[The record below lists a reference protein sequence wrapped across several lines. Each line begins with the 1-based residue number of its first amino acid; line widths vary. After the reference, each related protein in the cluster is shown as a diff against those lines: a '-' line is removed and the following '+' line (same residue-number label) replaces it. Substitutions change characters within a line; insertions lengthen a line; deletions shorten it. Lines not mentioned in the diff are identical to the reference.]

1 VLIFFQKEKV
11 RLQYIAIDGVIG
23 VGKTSLA
30 QRMAERFNARL
41 LLEQHEENPF
51 LADFYRDP
59 RHFAF
64 STQLFFLLS
73 RYRQQQE
80 IPQRDLFHE
89 VLVADY
95 IFAKDRIFASL
106 TLEDRELV
114 LYDKIAQLLERDIS
128 RPDLVIYLQSST
140 DRLMANI
147 RRRNR
152 PYEASMSED
161 YIRELNDAYNR
172 FFFNYRDT
180 PLLVINA
187 TEIDFVNNEHDF
199 DDLLMQ
205 LHRPISGVQFY
216 SPTPAGRK

>member
-1 VLIFFQKEKV
+1 V
-11 RLQYIAIDGVIG
+11 RLQYIVIEGVIG

-30 QRMAERFNARL
+30 QLMSERFNARR
-41 LLEQHEENPF
+41 LLEQHDENPF
-51 LADFYRDP
+51 LSDFYRDP
-59 RHFAF
+59 QHYAF

-73 RYRQQQE
+73 RYRQQLE

-89 VLVADY
+89 VLVSDY
-95 IFAKDRIFASL
+95 LFAKDRIFASL

-114 LYDKIAQLLERDIS
+114 LYDKIAHLLERDIP

-140 DRLMANI
+140 ERLMTNI
-147 RRRNR
+147 RKRNR
-152 PYEASMSED
+152 SYETNMAED

-180 PLLVINA
+180 PLLVINS
-187 TEIDFVNNEHDF
+187 TELDFVNNKQEL

-205 LHRPISGVQFY
+205 LHRPISGVQYY
-216 SPTPAGRK
+216 SPTPSAKK

>member
-1 VLIFFQKEKV
+1 M
-11 RLQYIAIDGVIG
+11 RLQYIVIEGVIG

-30 QRMAERFNARL
+30 QLMSERFNARL

-59 RHFAF
+59 QHYAF

-73 RYRQQQE
+73 RYRQQLE

-89 VLVADY
+89 VLVSDY
-95 IFAKDRIFASL
+95 LFARDRIFASL

-114 LYDKIAQLLERDIS
+114 LYDKIAHLLERDIP

-140 DRLMANI
+140 ERLMANI
-147 RRRNR
+147 RKRNR
-152 PYEASMSED
+152 SYETNMSED

-180 PLLVINA
+180 PLLVINS
-187 TEIDFVNNEHDF
+187 TELDFVNNKQEL

-205 LHRPISGVQFY
+205 LHRPISGVQYY
-216 SPTPAGRK
+216 SPTPSAKK

>member
-1 VLIFFQKEKV
+1 V

-30 QRMAERFNARL
+30 QQMAERFNARL
-41 LLEQHEENPF
+41 LLEPHEENPF
-51 LADFYRDP
+51 LDDFYRDP

-80 IPQRDLFHE
+80 IPQRDLFHDL
-89 VLVADY
+89 LVSDY
-95 IFAKDRIFASL
+95 VFAKDRIFASL

-114 LYDKIAQLLERDIS
+114 LYDKIAQLLEREIPK
-128 RPDLVIYLQSST
+128 PDLVIYLQSST
-140 DRLMANI
+140 ERLMLNI

-152 PYEASMSED
+152 PYERNMSED
-161 YIRELNDAYNR
+161 YIRALNDAYNR
-172 FFFNYRDT
+172 FFFNFRDT

-187 TEIDFVNNEHDF
+187 TELDFVHNEKDF
-199 DDLLMQ
+199 EDLLTQ
-205 LHRPISGVQFY
+205 LQRPISGVQYY
-216 SPTPAGRK
+216 SPTPSAKK

>member
-1 VLIFFQKEKV
+1 M

-30 QRMAERFNARL
+30 QQMAERFNARL
-41 LLEQHEENPF
+41 LLEPHEENPF
-51 LADFYRDP
+51 LDDFYRDP

-80 IPQRDLFHE
+80 IPQRDLFHDL
-89 VLVADY
+89 LVSDY
-95 IFAKDRIFASL
+95 VFAKDRIFASL

-114 LYDKIAQLLERDIS
+114 LYDKIAQLLEREIPK
-128 RPDLVIYLQSST
+128 PDLVIYLQSST
-140 DRLMANI
+140 ERLMLNI

-152 PYEASMSED
+152 PYERNMSED
-161 YIRELNDAYNR
+161 YIRALNDAYNR
-172 FFFNYRDT
+172 FFFNFRDT

-187 TEIDFVNNEHDF
+187 TELDFVHNEKDF
-199 DDLLMQ
+199 EDLLTQ
-205 LHRPISGVQFY
+205 LQRPISGVQYY
-216 SPTPAGRK
+216 SPTPSAKK

>member
-1 VLIFFQKEKV
+1 M
-11 RLQYIAIDGVIG
+11 RLHYIAVDGVIG

-30 QRMAERFNARL
+30 QRMAERFNARV

-51 LADFYRDP
+51 LPDFYRDP

-64 STQLFFLLS
+64 PTQLFFLLS

-89 VLVADY
+89 LLVADY
-95 IFAKDRIFASL
+95 IFSKDRIFASL

-114 LYDKIAQLLERDIS
+114 LYDKIAYLLEREIP

-140 DRLMANI
+140 ERLMANI

-152 PYEASMSED
+152 PYERNMSEE

-187 TEIDFVNNEHDF
+187 TELDFVNNDQDLE
-199 DDLLMQ
+199 DLLMQ
-205 LHRPISGVQFY
+205 LHRPISGVQYY
-216 SPTPAGRK
+216 SPNPAAKK